1 MIRYVVEV
9 VDRHLPVVKKEEH
22 FFDSVEE
29 ATQYYD
35 RMARYYAVRLLEE
48 DSLGLGNCPT
58 RKLFA
63 FHEPMADR
71 NDVTLDVLDEYRGI
85 KERSIDDYFAEECD
99 DLF

>member
-9 VDRHLPVVKKEEH
+9 IDRHLPVIKMEEH

-29 ATQYYD
+29 ATQYYTK
-35 RMARYYAVRLLEE
+35 MAKYYAVRLLEE
-48 DSLGLGNCPT
+48 NSLGLGNCPT
-58 RKLFA
+58 RELFA
-63 FHEPMADR
+63 SHEPIVDR

-85 KERSIDDYFAEECD
+85 KECSIDDYFAEEYD